1 MDQNKVHRTYMRR
14 FVIAMSIY
22 IILLLGVSTLVGYLP
37 AGQWNILLSILP
49 AIPLVY
55 ALWAYGHF
63 LNGIDELQR
72 LIHTRSIA
80 LAAGMV
86 GIGTFT
92 YGLLQSFADFPA
104 INLVW
109 VLPLLIAIWGTGL
122 SYYGRQYNE

>member
-1 MDQNKVHRTYMRR
+1 MNQNSVHRTYMRR
-14 FVIAMSIY
+14 FVIAMGIY
-22 IILLLGVSTLVGYLP
+22 VVLLLGVSTLVGYLP
-37 AGQWNILLSILP
+37 ATQWNILLSILP

-63 LNGIDELQR
+63 LSGIDELQR
-72 LIHTRSIA
+72 LIHTKAIA
-80 LAAGMV
+80 LAAGVV

-109 VLPLLIAIWGTGL
+109 IFPLLIAIWGAGL
-122 SYYGRQYNE
+122 RYYGRQYNE